1 MKTDVKIPI
10 RLFLSN
16 ESGYYL
22 DISTYKEVLDER
34 VGQVCV
40 FPVCAVVLLV
50 SYVLCFPPMCCC
62 VVDIFWFVFSLHEL
76 LCVLWFV
83 FVLYGLLCYKL
94 VLY

>member
-50 SYVLCFPPMCCC
+50 SYVLCFPPCAVVLLIFFGLCFPCMSYCVSYGLCLSCMCCC
-62 VVDIFWFVFSLHEL
+62 VIN
-76 LCVLWFV
+76 
-83 FVLYGLLCYKL
+83 
-94 VLY
+94 